1 MVAQAVSEPL
11 PLGPHVELQSHIDTA
26 WSLRH
31 SDVNRALDMSRKNL
45 QTSQALQYP
54 QGIAHSLLTQSF
66 CYFRLA
72 DYKKALDVGQEAL
85 ALFEV
90 QNDHIGKLRVLNTLG
105 IVYAESG
112 DLIGSLKTFLQVQKL
127 SYTIHDLKA
136 EADALNNLAIVYN
149 YLGDHISSLESY
161 VKSLDLARLIGS
173 KQAEMKALVNI
184 ATLYLEQQKPSEA
197 LDYLQQSLKLKSEDD
212 PHTYAIVLGNIS
224 RAHAALEDFE
234 QALHY
239 GLEGLE
245 RMEALEDPA
254 SASYVLDAL
263 GNIKMRLG
271 HYDEAKIYFEKSLT
285 IKREIGDPRG
295 QAETHLLL
303 AKLLEVQGA
312 KDEATA
318 MFHKALSISDEI
330 GAPSEI
336 YKSHQN
342 LAQLYKN
349 KGDFQNAFFHLE
361 QYIQVKEKLSTDIS
375 TQRLQSLQ
383 VKFETEQTEKEKE
396 IYRLQNV
403 ELARMNEELQR
414 LSDTM
419 AKQANEDPLTGLYN
433 RRRLEQEFDKE
444 ISRVRRLNGSLSV
457 MICDIDNFKQI
468 NDRFSHQVGDQV
480 LIQVAKI
487 LKGSIRISD
496 VVARFGGEEFVGL
509 FPETPLKEAVSVC
522 ERLREGIAEFSWQ
535 DVHPDLKVTISIGV
549 CADTS
554 LKDVYAMIDQA
565 DAKLYEAK
573 RSGKNIVCY

>member
-1 MVAQAVSEPL
+1 
-11 PLGPHVELQSHIDTA
+11 
-26 WSLRH
+26 
-31 SDVNRALDMSRKNL
+31 
-45 QTSQALQYP
+45 
-54 QGIAHSLLTQSF
+54 
-66 CYFRLA
+66 LA
-72 DYKKALDVGQEAL
+72 DYKKALEIGQEAL
-85 ALFEV
+85 NLFEE
-90 QNDHIGKLRVLNTLG
+90 QNDHVGKLRVLNTLG

-112 DLIGSLKTFLQVQKL
+112 DFIGSLKTFLQVQKL
-127 SYTIHDLKA
+127 SHTIHDLKA

-161 VKSLDLARLIGS
+161 VKSLDLARQISS

-197 LDYLQQSLKLKSEDD
+197 LDYLQQSLKLQSEDD

-263 GNIKMRLG
+263 GNIQMRLG

-361 QYIQVKEKLSTDIS
+361 QYIQIKEKLSTDIS

-522 ERLREGIAEFSWQ
+522 ERLRESIAEFSWQ

-573 RSGKNIVCY
+573 RSGKNKVCY